1 MAETFKNR
9 VDALTG
15 FASTE
20 DDALSDWLAD
30 GAKEIINILPAELLQ
45 YCSGATRLDGDPSSL
60 PISTDTDMGKV
71 LHVTHSNGTRQL
83 PCRLIPAAYASL
95 ASDATSLTYY
105 GTDADPVYWITGT
118 RNSSDTTSAAT
129 ILEVFPTP
137 TSVKTAYIHH
147 VTYPAVLHSWTGIDN
162 FPDNAEYLVALYAAI
177 KAIHAL
183 MNDKNADL
191 SNLSLSPVPP
201 DVPTIVDVSYSNAS
215 AGSVAAVSLSY
226 TNTALAGT
234 PPSYNGGSVVGFGS
248 LLKTLANLS
257 VSAVPPDTPTIN
269 TVSYTDFTNVSF
281 SGETFSTTTVS
292 FGTTAPSYV
301 SPTVAGVSESLTNTL
316 TALTSEQVGADAQF
330 TDFSTWF
337 TALGEM
343 IEDDEDI
350 ELASAQIEKINTY
363 VGTYNIAMQ
372 DALNEFNDDVAEYQA
387 QLQISLQ
394 NANMLIQERVQ
405 EAQLAQQATS
415 TTKQFLQQQEL
426 QKAIKVMEGII
437 QTNNANLSKYQAEVA
452 TYQAE
457 VNAQIQEYQVST
469 SLALQQHEQS
479 MQDNL
484 NLFNDAN
491 VEYQANIQHTFT
503 RIQTENNVNIQE
515 AQIELQD
522 KMKDADLTTQVNIQ
536 NAINTMQAIVS
547 KNQART
553 AKYTA
558 ELTSYQTEVNAAV
571 QEYTLTMQKKTLDYG
586 WLQNQYAQLKSDYA
600 MGLSILKT
608 GNLPTEGGAS

>member
-1 MAETFKNR
+1 MAESFKNR

-15 FASTE
+15 FAGTE

-30 GAKEIINILPAELLQ
+30 GAKEIINVLPAELLQ

-105 GTDADPVYWITGT
+105 GTDSDPVYWITGT
-118 RNSSDTTSAAT
+118 RNSNDTTSTAT

-137 TSVKTAYIHH
+137 TSAKTAYVHH

-183 MNDKNADL
+183 MNNKNAALSDL
-191 SNLSLSPVPP
+191 SLTPVPP
-201 DVPTIVDVSYSNAS
+201 DVPSIGTS
-215 AGSVAAVSLSY
+215 AVSFG
-226 TNTALAGT
+226 TAA
-234 PPSYNGGSVVGFGS
+234 PAYNGGSVVGFGS
-248 LLKTLANLS
+248 LLKSLANLS

-281 SGETFSTTTVS
+281 SGETFSVTEVS
-292 FGTTAPSYV
+292 FSTTAPSYTPPNITAA
-301 SPTVAGVSESLTNTL
+301 SGTQPLTEMEAITGG
-316 TALTSEQVGADAQF
+316 QVGNDADF
-330 TDFSTWF
+330 IDFEMWF
-337 TALGEM
+337 SALGEM

-363 VGTYNIAMQ
+363 VGAYNISMQ
-372 DALNEFNDDVAEYQA
+372 NELNNFNEDVALYQA

-394 NANMLIQERVQ
+394 NANMAIQEKVQ

-457 VNAQIQEYQVST
+457 VNAEIQEYQVST
-469 SLALQQHEQS
+469 SLALQQHSQS

-491 VEYQANIQHTFT
+491 VEYQAQ
-503 RIQTENNVNIQE
+503 
-515 AQIELQD
+515 LQVSLANANFD
-522 KMKDADLTTQVNIQ
+522 NEEDARKFQKYQGEV
-536 NAINTMQAIVS
+536 AAYQA
-547 KNQART
+547 
-553 AKYTA
+553 
-558 ELTSYQTEVNAAV
+558 EVNAAV
-571 QEYTLTMQKKTLDYG
+571 QEYSNTLQKKTLDYG

-608 GNLPTEGGAS
+608 GNLPTEGGTS

>member
-1 MAETFKNR
+1 MAESFKNR

-15 FASTE
+15 FAGTE

-30 GAKEIINILPAELLQ
+30 GAKEIINVLPAELLQ

-105 GTDADPVYWITGT
+105 GTDSDPVYWITGT
-118 RNSSDTTSAAT
+118 RNSNDTTSTAT

-137 TSVKTAYIHH
+137 TSAKTAYVHH

-183 MNDKNADL
+183 MNNKNAALSDL
-191 SNLSLSPVPP
+191 SLTPVPP
-201 DVPTIVDVSYSNAS
+201 DVPSIGTS
-215 AGSVAAVSLSY
+215 AVSFG
-226 TNTALAGT
+226 TAA
-234 PPSYNGGSVVGFGS
+234 PAYNGGSVVGFGS
-248 LLKTLANLS
+248 LLKSLANLS

-281 SGETFSTTTVS
+281 SGETFSVTEVS
-292 FGTTAPSYV
+292 FSTTAPSYTPPNITAA
-301 SPTVAGVSESLTNTL
+301 SGTQPLTEMEAITGG
-316 TALTSEQVGADAQF
+316 QVGNDADF
-330 TDFSTWF
+330 IDFEMWF
-337 TALGEM
+337 SALGEM

-363 VGTYNIAMQ
+363 VGAYNISMQ
-372 DALNEFNDDVAEYQA
+372 NELNNFNEDVALYQA

-394 NANMLIQERVQ
+394 NANMAIQEKVQ

-437 QTNNANLSKYQAEVA
+437 QTNNVNLSKYQAETAV
-452 TYQAE
+452 YQAE

-469 SLALQQHEQS
+469 SLALQQHSQS

-491 VEYQANIQHTFT
+491 VEYQAQ
-503 RIQTENNVNIQE
+503 
-515 AQIELQD
+515 LQVSLANANFD
-522 KMKDADLTTQVNIQ
+522 NEEDARKFQKYQGEV
-536 NAINTMQAIVS
+536 AAYQA
-547 KNQART
+547 
-553 AKYTA
+553 
-558 ELTSYQTEVNAAV
+558 EVNAAV
-571 QEYTLTMQKKTLDYG
+571 QEYSNTLQKKTLDYG

-608 GNLPTEGGAS
+608 GNLPTEGGTS